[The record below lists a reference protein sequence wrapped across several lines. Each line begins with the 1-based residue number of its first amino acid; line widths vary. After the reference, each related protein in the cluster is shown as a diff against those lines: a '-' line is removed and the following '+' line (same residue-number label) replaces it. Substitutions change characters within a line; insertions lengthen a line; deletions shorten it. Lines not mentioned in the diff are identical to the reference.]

1 MTSVTVSLPDS
12 LRDRIDSLVATGR
25 YASVGDYVR
34 DLISR
39 DLEAGS
45 DDARWLADFDASINR
60 GLNDI
65 KAGRGRDAR
74 EVFDRLEAKYEAL
87 ARERESG

>member
-12 LRDRIDSLVATGR
+12 VDDWVQSLIATGR
-25 YASVGDYVR
+25 YASVSDYVR

-39 DLEAGS
+39 DQEAGS
-45 DDARWLADFDASINR
+45 DDARWLSDFDASINR
-60 GLNDI
+60 GLEDI

-87 ARERESG
+87 AREREGR